1 MSSTYV
7 EFGKKI
13 LSAGNF
19 AHFSS
24 HCTFAA
30 THSLWK
36 STSKIVI
43 LFFRNSF
50 LLDLELWLLKPPW
63 ILSLVYTFAF
73 LNAIGEASRSYEQ
86 LFWGRTNLAKSDKSQ
101 LIAQYWEHCWVLR
114 ALLSIVGI
122 AEYCEHCW
130 VLWAFLSCVSIA
142 EQLSVSWLR
151 GKVGRPAGWP
161 PGLRSRMQLRA
172 LHSALLCTQP
182 CFAISLA

>member
-1 MSSTYV
+1 MESIFDVTFSEFRYILLYV
-7 EFGKKI
+7 FWKKSLDFQISKSRCVDAKYVCRIWKKI

-73 LNAIGEASRSYEQ
+73 FFVFLNKKDKVSCFCLANSLGSLFRGSGQ
-86 LFWGRTNLAKSDKSQ
+86 LTK
-101 LIAQYWEHCWVLR
+101 E
-114 ALLSIVGI
+114 
-122 AEYCEHCW
+122 
-130 VLWAFLSCVSIA
+130 
-142 EQLSVSWLR
+142 
-151 GKVGRPAGWP
+151 
-161 PGLRSRMQLRA
+161 
-172 LHSALLCTQP
+172 T
-182 CFAISLA
+182 